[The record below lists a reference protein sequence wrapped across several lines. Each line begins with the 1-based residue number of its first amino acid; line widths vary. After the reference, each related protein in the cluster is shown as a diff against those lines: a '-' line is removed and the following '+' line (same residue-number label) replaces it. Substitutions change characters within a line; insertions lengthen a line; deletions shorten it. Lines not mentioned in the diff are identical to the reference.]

1 LYQYLFLERSLNRFA
16 HIIQSKKYKAAMKLV
31 KKILPL
37 VILVAFAFASQSC
50 NKGIGCPSDFSM
62 NQPATS
68 VVK

>member
-1 LYQYLFLERSLNRFA
+1 
-16 HIIQSKKYKAAMKLV
+16 MKLA
-31 KKILPL
+31 KKIIPL

-62 NQPATS
+62 NQSSSS